1 MMCVIGKN
9 KLFLLFLLL
18 FFCVYTF
25 AFDVKVCTFNIRYD
39 SGIDGVNCWE
49 NRKSLLIKY
58 LSNEKI
64 DIICF
69 QEVLHHQYNYFTQEL
84 EDYQV
89 VGVGRNDGKTKGEY
103 APIFFKK
110 NKFELLDKG
119 IFWLSENPNIVGS
132 KGWDSS
138 QPRIATW
145 ILLREAKTNKRFIVV
160 NTHFDN
166 IGKAAKVN
174 SAELIA
180 RWVESQSLPVILT
193 GDFNENPKSASYGV
207 IVRGKGIKDS
217 YKIAKR
223 RKGVNYTFHN
233 FDKIPVEQRG
243 KIDYVFVKGVKKVKQ
258 VHIPREKALNGVFL
272 SDHNPILSIL
282 TF

>member
-1 MMCVIGKN
+1 M
-9 KLFLLFLLL
+9 
-18 FFCVYTF
+18 
-25 AFDVKVCTFNIRYD
+25 
-39 SGIDGVNCWE
+39 
-49 NRKSLLIKY
+49 
-58 LSNEKI
+58 
-64 DIICF
+64 
-69 QEVLHHQYNYFTQEL
+69 
-84 EDYQV
+84 
-89 VGVGRNDGKTKGEY
+89 
-103 APIFFKK
+103 
-110 NKFELLDKG
+110 
-119 IFWLSENPNIVGS
+119 
-132 KGWDSS
+132 
-138 QPRIATW
+138 
-145 ILLREAKTNKRFIVV
+145 V

-193 GDFNENPKSASYGV
+193 GDFNVSPQSASYDV
-207 IVRGKGIKDS
+207 IVSAKGIKDS
-217 YKIAKR
+217 YKIAR
-223 RKGVNYTFHN
+223 SRKGVNYTFHN